1 MATAAADAAHE
12 SHKVGAKD
20 GIRDLGFGGR
30 GRSGGRSRCA
40 GRNEYWLSGRVHL
53 GNESKMAVHASRE
66 AGFAQV
72 VVVDLQAL
80 VSGAD
85 ERRLVAAV
93 ASDAD
98 VDKWVLL
105 GCSALRLLLLLR
117 KLGRGLGGY
126 RHSLQGRLRNSGNG
140 QIGFTLNLN
149 GIVLGTVGRDA
160 EAALTGANDSHGFI
174 HKAEL
179 QADDQWVHVG

>member
-1 MATAAADAAHE
+1 
-12 SHKVGAKD
+12 VGAKD

-40 GRNEYWLSGRVHL
+40 GRNEYWLGGRVHL

-72 VVVDLQAL
+72 VVVNLQAL

-98 VDKWVLL
+98 VNKWVLL
-105 GCSALRLLLLLR
+105 GCSALCLLLLLR

-126 RHSLQGRLRNSGNG
+126 RRSLQGRLRNSGNG

-149 GIVLGTVGRDA
+149 GIVLGTDGRDA